1 MEYMDIL
8 PVISAVYAIVAIYGT
23 GYILYRFAKPFMKN
37 KKGAVCIGIAYF
49 ATMLILYF
57 VPMEINTFAAYS
69 LGILSAF
76 IAMCRIDRRNY
87 KQKTFI
93 AATFFSLHW
102 LSEYMARII
111 ADALYSIKVVSDAF
125 IIQERHMAA
134 KILIFGGVELLDTV
148 IGFALLGISVRYIV
162 KTYVYKRED
171 MSIKEMSMLIVPS
184 LTGMT
189 GYGILIQYQNSSG
202 MSWMEPIYGLYN
214 GLAFLHFGIS
224 IITIVVM
231 AVLFQNIKARQEEK
245 LQNELLAAQ
254 VDSIEKHIGQVESL
268 YRNIRSIRH
277 DMTNHILTLERLHA
291 GNNVKE
297 AMDYREELK
306 SALSQM
312 AGAIKSGN
320 PVTDVILQELKNEA
334 EKRKIRFQSDFYYP
348 TGANINAFDI
358 SVILNNALQNA
369 MENALHLPSG
379 DEGEGA
385 APYISVLS
393 YHSNNAYM
401 IEISNSFTGNLKW
414 DEERGLP
421 VTSKEKTEGHGYGQT
436 HGYGLSNIRMVAR
449 KYSGDIAIDLKEDEF
464 RLSIMLMME

>member
-148 IGFALLGISVRYIV
+148 TGFALLGISVRYIV

-171 MSIKEMSMLIVPS
+171 MSTKEMFMLIVPS
-184 LTGMT
+184 ITGMT
-189 GYGILIQYQNSSG
+189 GYGILIQYQTSSG
-202 MSWMEPIYGLYN
+202 MSWMEPIYVLYN

-231 AVLFQNIKARQEEK
+231 TVLFQNIKARQEEK
-245 LQNELLAAQ
+245 LQNELLATQAAN
-254 VDSIEKHIGQVESL
+254 IERHIGQVESL

-277 DMTNHILTLERLHA
+277 DMANHILTLERLYA
-291 GNNVKE
+291 GNNVEE
-297 AMDYREELK
+297 AMDYGEELK
-306 SALSQM
+306 SALSRIT
-312 AGAIKSGN
+312 GEIKSGN

-348 TGANINAFDI
+348 TGTNINAFDV

-369 MENALHLPSG
+369 MENAG
-379 DEGEGA
+379 KGEV
-385 APYISVLS
+385 PYISILS
-393 YHSNNAYM
+393 YHRNNAYM
-401 IEISNSFTGNLKW
+401 IEISNSFTGNLQW
-414 DEERGLP
+414 DEERELP
-421 VTSKEKTEGHGYGQT
+421 VTSKEKTEG

-449 KYSGDIAIDLKEDEF
+449 KYSGDIAIDLKNDEF